1 MNIQGLCPQTV
12 PTKVPF
18 INDSLCSEN
27 QLFIGLSETWLQS
40 HNDAELS
47 IEGYTLFRCDSS
59 RKKKNHGRLSGGVA
73 MFLRDDIAC
82 SCEVLYSHAKDAVQ
96 LICLFSQN
104 ENLALI
110 TIYRRPD
117 DKSHGHP
124 STPNDFMEALNKV
137 KIKLAEIHPTP
148 DIIMGGDFNLPH
160 AIWPDG
166 TPKQGATYSEKQ
178 MLNTLNE
185 FSNDLCLSQMI
196 TSPTHKDG
204 NILDL
209 LLVNNTS
216 LVHQYSIIPVLHSTS
231 HHSIIQVSTMYKS
244 SYDPESTERPKLR
257 SFNALNFFNEGTD
270 WATIYNKYSDIDWK
284 HELADKSEDDI
295 LQFFYSTSLKICEEH
310 VPVKSKAEQ
319 AKMSRTFRYR
329 RSLTR
334 KRRRINKRLTRSTSP
349 YQKCKLNDKLL
360 QIEKELQK
368 SYQNSATYIENKAVE
383 AIKTNPKFFYTYAKK
398 KSKVKSKIGPLLNSA
413 NKLVGNS
420 KEMAEIL
427 SEQYTKVF
435 STPIDP
441 STIVNN
447 NNNPTQASA
456 SISDITFTESDM
468 ESAIDELRITSASGP
483 DGFPAAVLKNCKQ
496 ILAVPLT
503 IFWRKCL
510 DNGHIPNSL
519 KQSVIVPQH
528 KGDSRAVPA
537 NYRPIALT
545 SHIIKIFEK
554 ILRKHIVNHMN
565 TNNLFNPNQHGFRA
579 GRSCLSQLL
588 EHVDTLINILQD
600 DSNADVVYLDFA
612 KAFDKVD
619 FSIVLNK
626 ISNLGI
632 NGKLYEWIKSFLTNR
647 YQSVIVNGIKS
658 DPQPMISGVPQGS
671 VLGPLIFLILIG
683 DIDKDIVKAFV
694 KSFAD
699 DTRATNAIK
708 SIEDTI
714 LLQEDLDRIYSWT
727 DEANMKLN
735 DIKFE
740 LVRYGDNDVIKTSTA
755 YTTPSGDPIVEKT
768 EVKDLGVIMSNDCR
782 FDKQINS
789 VIEKGKNTMSWILR
803 TFKTRSITPML
814 TLYKSL
820 PLPIIEYCSALW
832 CPLGVGQIQKL
843 EALQWSFIRKISN
856 TKGLNYWECLK
867 YTKLYSLQRRRERYR
882 MIYVWKILEK
892 LVPNINNSIISHNHI
907 RHGRKCFIPVINASA
922 KINKLREAS
931 LPIHGARLFNAL
943 PNAVRN
949 LSNTSILKFKS
960 AVDKFLRTVPDE
972 PQIPGL
978 TICRRASSNSIINM
992 VALSTNSTV
1001 SSVTQITRGA
1011 DGEVFYDLAS

>member
-12 PTKVPF
+12 PSKVPF
-18 INDSLCSEN
+18 ISYSLCSEN

-40 HNDAELS
+40 HKDAELS
-47 IEGYTLFRCDSS
+47 IEGYTLFRCDSP

-82 SCEVLYSHAKDAVQ
+82 SFEVIHSHAKEAVQ
-96 LICLFSQN
+96 LICLYSQK

-110 TIYRRPD
+110 TIYRQPD
-117 DKSHGHP
+117 DKTHGHP

-160 AIWPDG
+160 AKWPEG
-166 TPKQGATYSEKQ
+166 TPNRGATYHEKQ
-178 MLNTLNE
+178 MLTTLNE

-196 TSPTHKDG
+196 STPTHKDG

-216 LVHQYSIIPVLHSTS
+216 LVHHCSIIPVLHSTS
-231 HHSIIQVSTMYKS
+231 HHCLIQTSTSYKS
-244 SYDPESTERPKLR
+244 SFKPESAERPKLS
-257 SFNALNFFNEGTD
+257 SFNELNFFNEDSD
-270 WATIYNKYSDIDWK
+270 WVSINKKLNDIDWK
-284 HELADKSEDDI
+284 KELTDKSENDS
-295 LQFFYSTSLKICEEH
+295 LQFFHTTCLKICEEH
-310 VPVKSKAEQ
+310 VPLKSKAECT
-319 AKMSRTFRYR
+319 KNSRIFRYR

-334 KRRRINKRLTRSTSP
+334 KRRRINKRLSRITSP
-349 YQKCKLNDKLL
+349 SQKCKLNNQLL
-360 QIEKELQK
+360 QIEIELQK
-368 SYQNSATYIENKAVE
+368 SYQNSATYSENKAVE

-398 KSKVKSKIGPLLNSA
+398 KSKVKCKIGPLLNSA

-427 SEQYTKVF
+427 SEQYKKVF

-447 NNNPTQASA
+447 NPAQTP
-456 SISDITFTESDM
+456 SISDITFSESDI

-483 DGFPAAVLKNCKQ
+483 DGFPAALLKNCKQ
-496 ILAVPLT
+496 SLAVPLT

-510 DNGHIPNSL
+510 DTSHIPSLL

-554 ILRKHIVNHMN
+554 ILRRHIVNHMN
-565 TNNLFNPNQHGFRA
+565 ANNLFNPSQHGFRT

-600 DSNADVVYLDFA
+600 GSNADVVYLDFA

-619 FSIVLNK
+619 FNIALNK
-626 ISNLGI
+626 INKLGI
-632 NGKLYEWIKSFLTNR
+632 NGKIYEWIKSFLTHR

-683 DIDKDIVKAFV
+683 DIDKDIVKAIV

-699 DTRATNAIK
+699 DTRATNSIK

-714 LLQEDLDRIYSWT
+714 LLQEDLDRIYSWS
-727 DEANMKLN
+727 DEANMELN

-740 LVRYGDNDVIKTSTA
+740 VVRYGDNDVIKTSTT
-755 YTTPSGDPIVEKT
+755 YKTPSGKPIIEKS
-768 EVKDLGVIMSNDCR
+768 EVKDLGVIMSNDCL

-820 PLPIIEYCSALW
+820 LLAIIEYCSALW
-832 CPLGVGQIQKL
+832 CPLGVGQIKKI
-843 EALQWSFIRKISN
+843 EAIQWSFIRKINN

-867 YTKLYSLQRRRERYR
+867 STKLYSLQRRRERYR
-882 MIYVWKILEK
+882 IIYIWKILEK
-892 LVPNINNSIISHNHI
+892 IVPNINNSITSYNHI
-907 RHGRKCFIPVINASA
+907 RHGRKCNIPVSNASA
-922 KINKLREAS
+922 KLSKLREAS

-943 PNAVRN
+943 PNDVRN
-949 LSNTSILKFKS
+949 LSNVSVAKFKR
-960 AVDKFLRTVPDE
+960 ALDNFLRLVPDE

-978 TICRRASSNSIINM
+978 TSCRRANSNSIIEM
-992 VALSTNSTV
+992 IELKRNSTV
-1001 SSVTQITRGA
+1001 HSITQMTRGA
-1011 DGEVFYDLAS
+1011 DGEMYDRLAN

>member
-12 PTKVPF
+12 PSKVPF
-18 INDSLCSEN
+18 IDDSLRSEN

-40 HNDAELS
+40 HKDAELN
-47 IEGYTLFRCDSS
+47 IEGYTLFRCDSP
-59 RKKKNHGRLSGGVA
+59 RQKKKFGRLAGGVA
-73 MFLRDDIAC
+73 MFIHDDLAC
-82 SCEVLYSHAKDAVQ
+82 SFEVIHSHAKEPVQ
-96 LICLFSQN
+96 LICLYSKH

-110 TIYRRPD
+110 TIYRQPD
-117 DKSHGHP
+117 DKTHGHS
-124 STPNDFMEALNKV
+124 STPHDFMEPLNMV
-137 KIKLAEIHPTP
+137 KLKLAEIHPTP

-160 AIWPDG
+160 VKWPEG
-166 TPKQGATYSEKQ
+166 SPNQGATHYEKR
-178 MLNTLNE
+178 MINTLNE
-185 FSNDLCLSQMI
+185 FSNDLCLTQMI
-196 TSPTHKDG
+196 SSPTHKDG

-209 LLVNNTS
+209 VLVNNTS
-216 LVHQYSIIPVLHSTS
+216 LVHHCSIIPVLRSTS
-231 HHSIIQVSTMYKS
+231 HHNLIQVSTVYKS
-244 SYDPESTERPKLR
+244 SYDPESLERPKLC
-257 SFNALNFFNEGTD
+257 SFNALNFFNQ
-270 WATIYNKYSDIDWK
+270 DIDWSAINK
-284 HELADKSEDDI
+284 KLNNIDWKRELTNKSENDS
-295 LQFFYSTSLKICEEH
+295 LQFFYTTCLKICEEH
-310 VPVKSKAEQ
+310 VPAKSKAER

-334 KRRRINKRLTRSTSP
+334 KRRRINKRLSRTTSP

-368 SYQNSATYIENKAVE
+368 SYRNSAIYIENKAVE
-383 AIKTNPKFFYTYAKK
+383 AIKTNSKFFYSYAKK
-398 KSKVKSKIGPLLNSA
+398 KSKVKSKIGPLLNNA

-427 SEQYTKVF
+427 SQQYTKVF

-441 STIVNN
+441 STIVD
-447 NNNPTQASA
+447 NNPTLTPA
-456 SISDITFTESDM
+456 SISDIIFSESDI
-468 ESAIDELRITSASGP
+468 ESAIDELRIASAPGP
-483 DGFPAAVLKNCKQ
+483 DGFPAALLKNCKH

-510 DNGHIPNSL
+510 DTGHIPKSL

-554 ILRKHIVNHMN
+554 ILRHHIVNHMDA
-565 TNNLFNPNQHGFRA
+565 NNLFNPNQHGFRT

-600 DSNADVVYLDFA
+600 ESNADVVYLDFA

-619 FSIVLNK
+619 FAIVLNK
-626 ISNLGI
+626 INKLGI
-632 NGKLYEWIKSFLTNR
+632 NGKLHEWIKAFLTDR
-647 YQSVIVNGIKS
+647 YQSVVVNGIKS

-683 DIDKDIVKAFV
+683 DIDKDIVKAIV

-699 DTRATNAIK
+699 DTRATNPIK

-714 LLQEDLDRIYSWT
+714 LLQEDLDRIYSWS
-727 DEANMKLN
+727 DEANMQLN

-740 LVRYGDNDVIKTSTA
+740 LLRYGDNDVIKTSTS
-755 YTTPSGDPIVEKT
+755 YKTPSGELIAEKS
-768 EVKDLGVIMSNDCR
+768 EVKDLGVIMSNDCL

-803 TFKTRSITPML
+803 TFMTRLITPML

-820 PLPIIEYCSALW
+820 LMPIIEYCSALW

-843 EALQWSFIRKISN
+843 EAIQWSFLRKISS

-882 MIYVWKILEK
+882 IIYIWKILEK
-892 LVPNINNSIISHNHI
+892 FVPNINNSITSYTHV
-907 RHGRKCFIPVINASA
+907 RHGRKCHIPVFNARP
-922 KINKLREAS
+922 KIDNMREAS

-943 PNAVRN
+943 PIAVRN
-949 LSNTSILKFKS
+949 LSGISVKKFKK
-960 AVDKFLRTVPDE
+960 ALDKFLCTVPDE

-978 TICRRASSNSIINM
+978 TSCRRASSNSIIKM
-992 VALSTNSTV
+992 VALTTISTV
-1001 SSVTQITRGA
+1001 HSVTQFTSGA
-1011 DGEVFYDLAS
+1011 DGERINSLAN